1 MAIDDAEKESS
12 SGEEEHS
19 SRRLELADS
28 VPFFLRAWW
37 LRDYQENSDIVFGA
51 FPTGTVPL
59 WCLHSD
65 PQCDAANIDQNQI

>member
-1 MAIDDAEKESS
+1 MS
-12 SGEEEHS
+12 EEEHDLS
-19 SRRLELADS
+19 VEKITVSRLLSAEL

-37 LRDYQENSDIVFGA
+37 LRDYQESGDIVFGA
-51 FPTGTVPL
+51 FPSGTVPL